1 MAAALPGVQSP
12 EPASPKRLPA
22 ALVLLSN
29 LAGRRRLRLEIDGGR
44 RAAVAGDE
52 SKITGGD
59 RGGRVAAVDVG
70 ISQAGWGCCFAR
82 AILTKMGTD
91 HAGNFSTHEL
101 LEVESGCGS
110 RIGHVPS

>member
-70 ISQAGWGCCFAR
+70 ISQAGGGVLLCSCDSDQNGHRPRRKFLDSR
-82 AILTKMGTD
+82 ALG
-91 HAGNFSTHEL
+91 G
-101 LEVESGCGS
+101 
-110 RIGHVPS
+110 

>member
-52 SKITGGD
+52 SKVTGGD

-82 AILTKMGTD
+82 AILTKMGTRPRRKFLD
-91 HAGNFSTHEL
+91 
-101 LEVESGCGS
+101 S
-110 RIGHVPS
+110 RALGG